1 MMTALKPKL
10 ILLPLISLLAVA
22 LLAGCKRTAV
32 LPVKRISDNT
42 WSLDGKHIVT
52 ASNRIIT
59 AGQPESEIVFEDSYI
74 PDIALLVLIFKTI
87 PTSSGTYKLIR
98 DTLEPLGDKEM
109 NLVSKASNTGS
120 CTYIGEAIDI
130 QITVTNGKVK
140 LTIPEINMK
149 SYDPSKPGY
158 KLSAA
163 VYEL

>member
-10 ILLPLISLLAVA
+10 ILLPVISLMTLA
-22 LLAGCKRTAV
+22 LLGGCRKSAV
-32 LPVKRISDNT
+32 LPVERISDNT
-42 WSLDGKHIVT
+42 WSLDGKHFVT

-59 AGQPESEIVFEDSYI
+59 AGGPESEIVFQDSYI
-74 PDIALLVLIFKTI
+74 SDLAILVIIFKNI

-98 DTLEPLGDKEM
+98 DTLDPLGDKEM

-120 CTYIGEAIDI
+120 CAYMGEPIDI
-130 QITVTNGKVK
+130 QVTVTGGKVK
-140 LTIPEINMK
+140 LTIPEVNMK
-149 SYDPSKPGY
+149 SYDPSKPAY

>member
-1 MMTALKPKL
+1 MMAALKPKL
-10 ILLPLISLLAVA
+10 ILPLISLLALA
-22 LLAGCKRTAV
+22 LLAGCKKTVV
-32 LPVKRISDNT
+32 LPIERISDNT
-42 WSLDGKHIVT
+42 WSLDGKHFVT

-59 AGQPESEIVFEDSYI
+59 EGEPESEIVFQDSYVSDLAI
-74 PDIALLVLIFKTI
+74 LVIIFKNI

-120 CTYIGEAIDI
+120 CTYIGEVIDI
-130 QITVTNGKVK
+130 QITVTDGKVK

-149 SYDPSKPGY
+149 SYDPSKPVY

-163 VYEL
+163 VYEM